1 MSRNR
6 FVWLG
11 TTAIGLVMMCTNSR
25 AAAAQTTSGPPPA
38 PPASIAAGEGGGA
51 PLQLPTVSVE
61 GQPAGGADYNA
72 DQSSLPKLTEPLRDT
87 PQTITV
93 IPKQLMQDQG
103 VTTLRDALRNVTGIS
118 LNAGEASRQG
128 DSLTIRGFTA
138 SNDIYLDGM
147 NDFGSYYRDPFNL
160 EQIDVLTGPSSVL
173 FGRGSTGGVV
183 EQSSKMPFLGSYR
196 AGTVSVGTDLTKR
209 VTADINTPID
219 GMGPGAA
226 FRINLMAHNSSVTG
240 RDDAENSRF
249 GLAPTIAFG
258 LGTDTRTT
266 LSYLHQTE
274 YDTPDYGVP
283 WIDRAGST
291 IATPAPVSR
300 SNFYGFSDGDFL
312 RTNADVVT
320 GKIEHDVSDAI
331 TVRNQARYANYLR
344 DYRITEPIISS
355 TNSSTAQLVPA
366 GASLSSLTV
375 YRNMIAGSSAETFLE
390 DQADMTGRFHTGFID
405 HTLVTGVEIGRQT
418 SDPTRY
424 KYSGQ
429 LETNLVTPTPDDGF
443 TGTAALSSLV
453 GTTAYTQGVYAIDT
467 LKLGPQWELVGAAR
481 FDRFDAEAHQNVASG
496 ATQPIFSFRHVDE
509 MPSYRAAVIYKPVHQ
524 GSFYAEYGTSFDPSA
539 ETLSLTSATGP
550 LPPVKNKTYEAG
562 TKWDLLGERLSVNGA
577 VFRIEQYN
585 ARETDPNNSLNVVLA
600 GDIVIDGFSLGGS
613 GHLTDKWQVFAGYT
627 YLDGEVVSSPF
638 SDKGNRPANTP
649 RDTFTLWSTYDVTDR
664 FQVGAGPTFVADRF
678 ASSNVDSLGERRVAP
693 AYWTGQA
700 MAKYKVNDGVSV
712 QLNVYNITNSVYYD
726 QLHPNHVPPA
736 EGRTA
741 LLSTS
746 FKF

>member
-1 MSRNR
+1 MSRIR
-6 FVWLG
+6 LVWLG

-25 AAAAQTTSGPPPA
+25 DATAQTPAPAQQPPA
-38 PPASIAAGEGGGA
+38 PAVSAGEGGA
-51 PLQLPTVSVE
+51 PVQLPTVSVE
-61 GQPAGGADYNA
+61 GQPAGGGDYNA
-72 DQSSLPKLTEPLRDT
+72 DQSSLPKLTQPLRDT

-93 IPKQLMQDQG
+93 IPKQVMQDQG

-183 EQSSKMPFLGSYR
+183 NQSSKMPFLGTYR
-196 AGTVSVGTDLTKR
+196 AGTVVVGTDMTKR
-209 VTADINTPID
+209 VTADVNTPVD
-219 GMGPGAA
+219 GLGPGAA
-226 FRINLMAHNSSVTG
+226 FRINLMAHNSEVTD
-240 RDDAENSRF
+240 RDHAENSRF

-266 LSYLHQTE
+266 LSYFHQTE

-283 WIDRAGST
+283 WLDQAGST
-291 IATPAPVSR
+291 IAKPAPVPR
-300 SNFYGFSDGDFL
+300 SNFYGFDSSDYL

-331 TVRNQARYANYLR
+331 TLRDQLRFANYLR
-344 DYRITEPIISS
+344 DFRITEPIISS
-355 TNSSTAQLVPA
+355 TNNTTAQLVPA
-366 GASLSSLTV
+366 GTPLSALTV
-375 YRNMIAGSSAETFLE
+375 YRNEITGHSTETFLE
-390 DQADMTGRFHTGFID
+390 DQADMTSRFHTWFVD
-405 HTLVTGVEIGRQT
+405 HTLVTGIAIGRQT
-418 SDPTRY
+418 SDPSRY
-424 KYSGQ
+424 TYSGVPT
-429 LETNLVTPTPDDGF
+429 TNLLTPNPDQPF
-443 TGTAALSSLV
+443 TGTAALTSQV
-453 GTTAYTQGVYAIDT
+453 GTTAYTQGAYAIDT
-467 LKLGPQWELVGAAR
+467 LKLNPHWDLVGAVR
-481 FDRFDAEAHQNVASG
+481 FDRFDAATHQNVANG
-496 ATQPIFSFRHVDE
+496 ATQPIFSFRHVDQ
-509 MPSYRAAVIYKPVHQ
+509 MPSYRAAVIYKPVHE
-524 GSFYAEYGTSFDPSA
+524 GSIYAEYGTSFDPSA

-550 LPPVKNKTYEAG
+550 LPPVKNRTYEAG
-562 TKWDLLGERLSVNGA
+562 TKWDLFGERLSLNGA
-577 VFRIEQYN
+577 LFRIEQYN
-585 ARETDPNNSLNVVLA
+585 ARETDPSNSLNVVLA

-613 GHLTDKWQVFAGYT
+613 GHLTDRWQVFTGYT

-649 RDTFTLWSTYDVTDR
+649 RNTFTLWSTYDVTQR

-678 ASSNVDSLGERRVAP
+678 ASSNVDSNGERRLAP

-700 MAKYKVNDGVSV
+700 MMKYRVTDAVDV
-712 QLNVYNITNSVYYD
+712 QLNVYNVTNSVYYD
-726 QLHPNHVPPA
+726 QLHPNHIPPSA
-736 EGRTA
+736 GRTA

-746 FKF
+746 FRF